1 MKDFT
6 RKRSEIKFT
15 IDDEVFEAAQ
25 AIPADTLLDF
35 AVNFQGLDEASGEDQ
50 RQSML
55 TILETVLLPESYQR
69 FRTRMSNQ
77 LRPIELSQANDV
89 IEWIMGEYG
98 MRPTLP
104 SVPSADGSASPE
116 SGTPSTENTAAEVLI
131 SSASPSTDS

>member
-15 IDDEVFEAAQ
+15 IDDDVFEAAQ

-55 TILETVLLPESYQR
+55 TILQTVLLPDSYLR
-69 FRTRMSNQ
+69 FRERMSDQ
-77 LRPIELSQANDV
+77 LRPIDLAQANEV
-89 IEWIMGEYG
+89 VEWVMGEYG

-104 SVPSADGSASPE
+104 SEPSADGSASQE
-116 SGTPSTENTAAEVLI
+116 SGTPLTENTAAEVSI
-131 SSASPSTDS
+131 SSASPSTGF